1 MEKLESRGLIVNDKS
16 LAENALRNLNYYRLS
31 GYWMHFED
39 CRNPH
44 HFKAGTK
51 FEDIF
56 DLYNFEKEL
65 LGVFKDLGYEIKL

>member
-1 MEKLESRGLIVNDKS
+1 
-16 LAENALRNLNYYRLS
+16 
-31 GYWMHFED
+31 MHFED

-65 LGVFKDLGYEIKL
+65 LGVFKDLGYEIKLQKMLSHGFDFATAKSLGKADVTI

>member
-1 MEKLESRGLIVNDKS
+1 
-16 LAENALRNLNYYRLS
+16 
-31 GYWMHFED
+31 MHFED

-65 LGVFKDLGYEIKL
+65 LGVFKDLGYEINL